1 MDRKTLKENAKAS
14 LKGKYSDA
22 MLLMLIYGL
31 ISGAVV
37 NIFGNVDNLDSLS
50 YYNSFGGVVSFLI
63 TCLFIFGLHSYYLK
77 LSRNESVTWKELFNK
92 TDLFAPAIVITL
104 LVAIF
109 TALWTILFIIPGII
123 AAIGYSQVYFI
134 KLDNPDM
141 EAKDALNKSK
151 ELMNGHKMDYFVLML
166 SFIGWAILS
175 ILTLGILYLWLV
187 PYMSVTF
194 ANFYNELIKAKK

>member
-109 TALWTILFIIPGII
+109 TALWTILFIIPGVI

-141 EAKDALNKSK
+141 EAKDVLNKSK
-151 ELMNGHKMDYFVLML
+151 ELMNGHKMDYFVLLL
-166 SFIGWAILS
+166 SFIGWAILGV
-175 ILTLGILYLWLV
+175 LTLGILYLWLV

>member
-50 YYNSFGGVVSFLI
+50 YYNSFGGVVSFII

-92 TDLFAPAIVITL
+92 TDLFAPAIIITL

-166 SFIGWAILS
+166 SFIGWAILG